1 MVRNGVV
8 EGGAE
13 IGFSSNCT
21 KNNFGPS
28 AREHPAAAKQS
39 DERTGYPTRLAEY

>member
-1 MVRNGVV
+1 LPREGVV

-21 KNNFGPS
+21 KNNFRPP
-28 AREHPAAAKQS
+28 ARDGQAEEKEIPDQVGD
-39 DERTGYPTRLAEY
+39 DE